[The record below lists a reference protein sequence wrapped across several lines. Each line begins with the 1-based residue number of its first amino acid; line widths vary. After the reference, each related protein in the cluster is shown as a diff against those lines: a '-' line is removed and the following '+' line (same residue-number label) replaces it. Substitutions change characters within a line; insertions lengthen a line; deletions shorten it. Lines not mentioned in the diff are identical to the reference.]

1 MQVPPL
7 CTART
12 QACLPSVP
20 VVKPVMLVKVGA
32 LAKAFPTLTTLV
44 WLLPRVDPLVQLQ
57 GGLPAKAVPTLS
69 ASVGP
74 LPRVDSLVPFQL

>member
-1 MQVPPL
+1 
-7 CTART
+7 
-12 QACLPSVP
+12 
-20 VVKPVMLVKVGA
+20 MLVKVGA

-44 WLLPRVDPLVQLQ
+44 WPLPRVDPLVQLQ

-69 ASVGP
+69 ARVGP